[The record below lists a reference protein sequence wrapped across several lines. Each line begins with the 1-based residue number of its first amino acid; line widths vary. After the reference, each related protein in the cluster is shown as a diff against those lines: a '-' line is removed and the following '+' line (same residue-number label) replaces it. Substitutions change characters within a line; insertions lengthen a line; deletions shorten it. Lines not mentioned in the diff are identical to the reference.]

1 MSMSR
6 YIMVLAFFMGI
17 SAALVGQEKSLE
29 ITAQRKRAIDSLALE
44 KVRDLSR
51 YITLVGNKSTP
62 FSEAQRV
69 IDRAIELFSDD
80 AQIGVSSLNRREIRY
95 FTVRRYFDHL
105 MALNYEQVSVEWYNI
120 QYVSDLE
127 LQPDGRY
134 VGVITIFQKFTGK
147 TNEGLKY
154 EDTTKKDI
162 TIYVE
167 KKQTQIGGRLVD
179 YWDVW
184 LGDVR
189 VAHTS
194 K

>member
-1 MSMSR
+1 MSR
-6 YIMVLAFFMGI
+6 YIMVLTFFMGI
-17 SAALVGQEKSLE
+17 SAALMGQEKSLE
-29 ITAQRKRAIDSLALE
+29 ITAQRKQAIDSLALE

-69 IDRAIELFSDD
+69 IDRAVDLFSDD